1 MMRRLAQ
8 QVKSSTQ
15 GKYVIGAFPDRN
27 MTAARGQAIPGLWRM
42 VNRNCQ
48 AVERAS
54 RDCSK
59 MPANG
64 R

>member
-8 QVKSSTQ
+8 QVKSPTQ
-15 GKYVIGAFPDRN
+15 DKYVIGAFPDRK
-27 MTAARGQAIPGLWRM
+27 TAARSRAIRVFGERSIAIAM
-42 VNRNCQ
+42 
-48 AVERAS
+48 AVESAS
-54 RDCSK
+54 QDCSK

>member
-27 MTAARGQAIPGLWRM
+27 MTAARAQAIRVFGERSIAIAT
-42 VNRNCQ
+42 

-54 RDCSK
+54 QDCSK